1 MLEAWMQVP
10 ISPMILRGLHA
21 LTCKPITEVLIS
33 SLATLLVMAVFSHMT
48 KPTPPVAQDGVR
60 LMSSEQQR
68 VVGETSESSET
79 VDDFLQRVALSHV
92 ASLKAPASQAASV
105 AASEPKTDEPSSD
118 TGVPFLTRR
127 AAASKHDRP
136 SASKAHV
143 AASVPKVQPPVT
155 PLATIVPA
163 ATAAPVIAEP
173 QPPIVAA
180 TPVKAEPL
188 PPIKYGMRLV
198 SGLGTFISV
207 SQTRVAEG
215 MASIGDTLTSL
226 VKKL

>member
-1 MLEAWMQVP
+1 MQVP
-10 ISPMILRGLHA
+10 LPDDPQRAPCPKLV
-21 LTCKPITEVLIS
+21 TEVLIS

-48 KPTPPVAQDGVR
+48 KPTLPVAQDGVR
-60 LMSSEQQR
+60 LTSSEQQP

-92 ASLKAPASQAASV
+92 ASLKAPASRAASV

-118 TGVPFLTRR
+118 TGVPFSTRP
-127 AAASKHDRP
+127 AAASRHDRP
-136 SASKAHV
+136 SASKVHV
-143 AASVPKVQPPVT
+143 AAIVPKVQPPVT

-180 TPVKAEPL
+180 TPVKAEPPRQRPRNFHL
-188 PPIKYGMRLV
+188 RFANPRRRRHGIR
-198 SGLGTFISV
+198 
-207 SQTRVAEG
+207 R
-215 MASIGDTLTSL
+215 DTLTSL

>member
-1 MLEAWMQVP
+1 MQVP

-21 LTCKPITEVLIS
+21 LTWKLVTEVLIS
-33 SLATLLVMAVFSHMT
+33 SLAALLVMAVFPHMT

-60 LMSSEQQR
+60 LTSSEQQP

-92 ASLKAPASQAASV
+92 ASLKAPASRAASIAASV
-105 AASEPKTDEPSSD
+105 PKTDEPSS
-118 TGVPFLTRR
+118 GVPFSTRP
-127 AAASKHDRP
+127 AAASRHDRP
-136 SASKAHV
+136 SASKVHV

-188 PPIKYGMRLV
+188 TPIKYGMRLV

-215 MASIGDTLTSL
+215 MASVGDTLTSL